1 MKKVTFVLV
10 GACLFSLSGCMSF
23 DPQHNR
29 KHYEDIKEDFHSMH
43 YDIDKAI
50 GHDKPSP
57 LRNQER
63 P

>member
-1 MKKVTFVLV
+1 MKRVAFLLAAVCVL
-10 GACLFSLSGCMSF
+10 SLGGCMSF
-23 DPQHNR
+23 DPAHNR
-29 KHYEDIKEDFHSMH
+29 KHYQDVKEDFHNMH